1 MEKLKYKNK
10 IKILSSLE
18 SIKSLNK
25 GRIRSLA
32 PKPSKLI
39 PNDGI
44 AGKYLLIIISL
55 MCFTISLLLCAIIL
69 INNTISASQISI
81 NLLQTFNIISTL
93 IVILISAAIC
103 SVIIFATNAA
113 LTSNKEVV
121 QVLNLMGAS
130 RNFIAYQIQIKFF
143 NLSILGGII
152 GCFLTLLTVFAINP
166 FYSQLFNMIYNYDT
180 DIIVINFLNFQVY
193 EYLFILIVPLLSG
206 LIGLVSSRIAI
217 INILK

>member
-10 IKILSSLE
+10 IKILSKLE

-25 GRIRSLA
+25 GKIRSLA

-55 MCFTISLLLCAIIL
+55 MCYTISLLLCTIGL
-69 INNTISASQISI
+69 INNTINSSQISL
-81 NLLQTFNIISTL
+81 NLLQTFNIISPL
-93 IVILISAAIC
+93 IILLISTAIC

-113 LTSNKEVV
+113 LSSNKEVIE
-121 QVLNLMGAS
+121 VLNLIGAS

-143 NLSILGGII
+143 NISILGGVI
-152 GCFLTLLTVFAINP
+152 GCSLTALTLLIINP
-166 FYSQLFNMIYNYDT
+166 FYNQLFNMIYKYENNI
-180 DIIVINFLNFQVY
+180 DIINFSNFQIY
-193 EYLFILIVPLLSG
+193 EYLFIFIVPLLSG
-206 LIGLVSSRIAI
+206 IIGLVSSRIAI